1 MSDGWQSRVASLLRD
16 GFGVEDI
23 AIRMKCSTADV
34 RREVEILRN
43 EGRLRDVLGLKGA
56 KHERA
61 SL

>member
-34 RREVEILRN
+34 RREVEILRS
-43 EGRLRDVLGLKGA
+43 EGRLRDVLGLPG
-56 KHERA
+56 R
-61 SL
+61 SGQ

>member
-34 RREVEILRN
+34 RREVEILRS
-43 EGRLRDVLGLKGA
+43 EGRLRDILGLKGA
-56 KHERA
+56 KQ
-61 SL
+61 

>member
-1 MSDGWQSRVASLLRD
+1 MSDGWQRRVADLLRE

-43 EGRLRDVLGLKGA
+43 EGRLRDVLGLKGEA
-56 KHERA
+56 
-61 SL
+61 